1 MRRLQLHFWVSE
13 ASISVDYAE
22 LTLNCWTQ
30 VVRLE
35 RSSAY
40 GTLCAWSCAEELEC
54 STKRKPSME
63 ILDYNAYSS
72 ASLGI
77 SCFECLSAPITS
89 LERNTG
95 VEFRRILLL
104 LLLSTNG
111 HNLRHSVGIEWYWIE
126 RDFASNLKG
135 WLRYCDDF
143 FRCEPL
149 SRSPAMIAGKYCRW
163 YTVYSWYVT

>member
-1 MRRLQLHFWVSE
+1 
-13 ASISVDYAE
+13 
-22 LTLNCWTQ
+22 
-30 VVRLE
+30 
-35 RSSAY
+35 
-40 GTLCAWSCAEELEC
+40 
-54 STKRKPSME
+54 ME

-111 HNLRHSVGIEWYWIE
+111 HNLRHSVGIE
-126 RDFASNLKG
+126 
-135 WLRYCDDF
+135 
-143 FRCEPL
+143 
-149 SRSPAMIAGKYCRW
+149 
-163 YTVYSWYVT
+163 